1 MRCIMN
7 KCSCYFEYEKLRH
20 TMIWPGAAPIKTLEG
35 RCHVTREREL
45 CSCGGDPAKCDF
57 YPEKRKAAMKEE
69 NKEESHDLTTIYYA
83 HHQWKYGT
91 KVEQYELDLIKRYFP
106 HAIIFNPSVDLEI
119 KTTNEEYIMEECL
132 AKVDESDIIVFSS
145 MDGCIGTGVY
155 HEIEEAKK
163 RGKLILYIFNDALLT
178 NFDIF
183 DRPYSIRTDRL
194 YATVATSSPF

>member
-1 MRCIMN
+1 MRCTMN
-7 KCSCYFEYEKLRH
+7 KCDCYFKYEKLQRDP
-20 TMIWPGAAPIKTLEG
+20 IWSDGTFTKVFEG
-35 RCHVTREREL
+35 RCYGTKEMER

-57 YPEKRKAAMKEE
+57 YPEKRVPAKK
-69 NKEESHDLTTIYYA
+69 KEESNDSTTIYYA

-106 HAIIFNPSVDLEI
+106 HAKIFNPSVDLKI

-132 AKVDESDIIVFSS
+132 AKVNESDIVIFSS

-163 RGKLILYIFNDALLT
+163 IGKLILYIFNDTLLT
-178 NFDIF
+178 SFDIF

>member
-1 MRCIMN
+1 MD
-7 KCSCYFEYEKLRH
+7 KCECYFEYEKTQH
-20 TMIWPGAAPIKTLEG
+20 TQIWPDGTLIKVFEG
-35 RCHVTREREL
+35 RCHGTKEREL
-45 CSCGGDPAKCDF
+45 CSCSGDPAKCDF
-57 YPEKRKAAMKEE
+57 YPEKRVPAKKKEE
-69 NKEESHDLTTIYYA
+69 LNDSTTIYYA

-91 KVEQYELDLIKRYFP
+91 KVEQYELDLIKRYFS
-106 HAIIFNPSVDLEI
+106 HATIFNPSVDLKI
-119 KTTNEEYIMEECL
+119 KTTNEECIMEECL
-132 AKVDESDIIVFSS
+132 AKVNESDIIIFSS

-163 RGKLILYIFNDALLT
+163 RGKLILYIFNDTLLT

>member
-1 MRCIMN
+1 MN
-7 KCSCYFEYEKLRH
+7 KCDCYFEYEKKHSGLLIH
-20 TMIWPGAAPIKTLEG
+20 NGEIIKLFEG
-35 RCHVTREREL
+35 RCNGTKEIEC

-57 YPEKRKAAMKEE
+57 YPEKRMPAKEKEE
-69 NKEESHDLTTIYYA
+69 PNNLTRIYYA

-91 KVEQYELDLIKRYFP
+91 KVEQYEIDLIKRYFP
-106 HAIIFNPSVDLEI
+106 HAIIFNPSVDLKI
-119 KTTNEEYIMEECL
+119 KTTNEECIMKECL
-132 AKVDESDIIVFSS
+132 SKVNESDIIVFSS

-163 RGKLILYIFNDALLT
+163 LGKLILYIFNDTLLT
-178 NFDIF
+178 SFDIF